1 VVDDGA
7 GIEARFLPHVFES
20 FRQSDGGLS
29 RQHSGLGIGLSI
41 AKHIVELHGGDIEA
55 RSDGPGRGSTFLVH
69 LPISPLVSS
78 NLGVTRVPATRT
90 PSPAEPIPSASTG
103 LKVLVV
109 DDEPDARELVA
120 YVLEASG
127 MEVQSAGSAA
137 EALTLLEQFT
147 PHVLLSDVGMPEE
160 DGYAL
165 IRSIRTMAD
174 ESKKRVPAV
183 ALTAFARS
191 EDRTRALLAGFN
203 VHMAKPVEPAALVK
217 TVLELAGDPPR

>member
-1 VVDDGA
+1 
-7 GIEARFLPHVFES
+7 
-20 FRQSDGGLS
+20 
-29 RQHSGLGIGLSI
+29 
-41 AKHIVELHGGDIEA
+41 
-55 RSDGPGRGSTFLVH
+55 
-69 LPISPLVSS
+69 
-78 NLGVTRVPATRT
+78 
-90 PSPAEPIPSASTG
+90 